1 MSKKILIIG
10 LAMLIAVCGVSTY
23 FHIKNKVESDN
34 NKKMY
39 ETVAEEVSATEE
51 SETPTP
57 TKAPVNPYTDD
68 TPVGGGGIGGTG
80 GTSGG
85 NSQSYT
91 TTMNPSANPDMVGW
105 VKINDTVINYPVMQT
120 KKIPDYYLNHDFYKN
135 ESVYGCPYVQ
145 ANCDVDAPSDNVIIY
160 AHHMNDG
167 SMFAGLENYR
177 SKDYWSSHKTISF
190 DTLNKKASYDI
201 LAVFAVPVDES
212 DKNTFKF
219 YEFVNAYDS
228 EHYSTFISKCKA
240 LSFYETGISAKQ
252 GDKLLTLATCEYT
265 NNNGRLVVVAKRT
278 TR

>member
-10 LAMLIAVCGVSTY
+10 LAVLIAVCGVSTY

-135 ESVYGCPYVQ
+135 ESVYGR
-145 ANCDVDAPSDNVIIY
+145 
-160 AHHMNDG
+160 
-167 SMFAGLENYR
+167 R
-177 SKDYWSSHKTISF
+177 SPTTISI
-190 DTLNKKASYDI
+190 TI
-201 LAVFAVPVDES
+201 
-212 DKNTFKF
+212 
-219 YEFVNAYDS
+219 
-228 EHYSTFISKCKA
+228 STRMNPCTVVLMFRRIVM
-240 LSFYETGISAKQ
+240 
-252 GDKLLTLATCEYT
+252 LTLPRIT
-265 NNNGRLVVVAKRT
+265 
-278 TR
+278 

>member
-1 MSKKILIIG
+1 
-10 LAMLIAVCGVSTY
+10 
-23 FHIKNKVESDN
+23 
-34 NKKMY
+34 
-39 ETVAEEVSATEE
+39 
-51 SETPTP
+51 
-57 TKAPVNPYTDD
+57 
-68 TPVGGGGIGGTG
+68 
-80 GTSGG
+80 
-85 NSQSYT
+85 
-91 TTMNPSANPDMVGW
+91 MNPSANPDMVGW

-219 YEFVNAYDS
+219 YEFVNAYDA
-228 EHYSTFISKCKA
+228 EHYSSFISKCKA

>member
-1 MSKKILIIG
+1 MSKKLLIVIIA
-10 LAMLIAVCGVSTY
+10 LLVAVCGVSTY
-23 FHIKNKVESDN
+23 IHIKNKNESEQN
-34 NKKMY
+34 RKIY

-51 SETPTP
+51 NTAP
-57 TKAPVNPYTDD
+57 KATEKPVNPYSDEAR
-68 TPVGGGGIGGTG
+68 TG
-80 GTSGG
+80 GNGNSSGG
-85 NSQSYT
+85 SSQSYT
-91 TTMNPSANPDMVGW
+91 TTMNSDANPDMVGW
-105 VKINDTVINYPVMQT
+105 VKINGTNINYPVMQT
-120 KKIPDYYLNHDFYKN
+120 KGNPDYYLNHDFYKN

-167 SMFAGLENYR
+167 SMFAGLENFR

-219 YEFVNAYDS
+219 YEFVNAYDP
-228 EHYSTFISKCKA
+228 EHFSTFVSKCKA
-240 LSFYETGISAKQ
+240 LSFYETGVTAKQ

-265 NNNGRLVVVAKRT
+265 HNNGRLVVVAKRT
-278 TR
+278 TK

>member
-1 MSKKILIIG
+1 M
-10 LAMLIAVCGVSTY
+10 
-23 FHIKNKVESDN
+23 
-34 NKKMY
+34 
-39 ETVAEEVSATEE
+39 
-51 SETPTP
+51 
-57 TKAPVNPYTDD
+57 
-68 TPVGGGGIGGTG
+68 
-80 GTSGG
+80 
-85 NSQSYT
+85 
-91 TTMNPSANPDMVGW
+91 
-105 VKINDTVINYPVMQT
+105 
-120 KKIPDYYLNHDFYKN
+120 
-135 ESVYGCPYVQ
+135 YGCPYVQ

-190 DTLNKKASYDI
+190 DTLNKKANYDI

-212 DKNTFKF
+212 NKNTFKF

-228 EHYSTFISKCKA
+228 EHYSSFISKCKA
-240 LSFYETGISAKQ
+240 LSFYETGVSAKQ

>member
-10 LAMLIAVCGVSTY
+10 LAVLIAVCGVSTY

-105 VKINDTVINYPVMQT
+105 VRY
-120 KKIPDYYLNHDFYKN
+120 
-135 ESVYGCPYVQ
+135 
-145 ANCDVDAPSDNVIIY
+145 
-160 AHHMNDG
+160 
-167 SMFAGLENYR
+167 
-177 SKDYWSSHKTISF
+177 
-190 DTLNKKASYDI
+190 
-201 LAVFAVPVDES
+201 
-212 DKNTFKF
+212 
-219 YEFVNAYDS
+219 
-228 EHYSTFISKCKA
+228 FIR
-240 LSFYETGISAKQ
+240 Y
-252 GDKLLTLATCEYT
+252 
-265 NNNGRLVVVAKRT
+265 
-278 TR
+278 